1 MIARVHRLGPLAGI
15 VAVALFVL
23 GLVLLETGTS
33 TPGDDATPAEY
44 LAYYQND
51 DSGILW
57 AGVVFQLGAA
67 FFLWFLGVLRSRL
80 MAAEGP
86 LARLT
91 GTAFAGGIAAATCA
105 LLLPAADMA
114 GALSE
119 DQLTPDAAIVFN
131 NLGDAFFLGA
141 EFAAA
146 VLVAAAGLVIV
157 GTRALPRWLGWLS
170 LLLALLLLIA
180 PVGWAGLIFG
190 LPIWTILV
198 SLYLFMRP
206 GIDLP
211 PPTTTVP

>member
-1 MIARVHRLGPLAGI
+1 MTARVDRLGPLAGI

-23 GLVLLETGTS
+23 GVVMLESGTN
-33 TPGDDATPAEY
+33 TPGEDATPAEY

-51 DSGILW
+51 ESGILW
-57 AGVVFQLGAA
+57 GGVVFQLGAV
-67 FFLWFLGVLRSRL
+67 FFLWFLGALRARL
-80 MAAEGP
+80 VAAEGP

-91 GTAFAGGIAAATCA
+91 ATAFAGGIAAATCA
-105 LLLPAADMA
+105 LLLPSADMA

-146 VLVAAAGLVIV
+146 VLAAATGLVIL
-157 GTRALPRWLGWLS
+157 GTRVLPRWLGWFS
-170 LLLALLLLIA
+170 LLLALLLLVA

-190 LPIWTILV
+190 MPVWTILV

-206 GIDLP
+206 GVDLP
-211 PPTTTVP
+211 PPTTVP

>member
-1 MIARVHRLGPLAGI
+1 MIARVDRLGPLAGI
-15 VAVALFVL
+15 VAVVLFVL
-23 GLVLLETGTS
+23 GVVMIEGGTS

-67 FFLWFLGVLRSRL
+67 FFLWFLGALRARL

-91 GTAFAGGIAAATCA
+91 ATAFAGGIAAATCA

-119 DQLTPDAAIVFN
+119 GELTPDAAIVFN

-141 EFAAA
+141 EFASA
-146 VLVAAAGLVIV
+146 VLVAATGLVIL
-157 GTRALPRWLGWLS
+157 GTRALPRWLGWFS

-190 LPIWTILV
+190 MPIWTILV

-206 GIDLP
+206 VVDRP
-211 PPTTTVP
+211 PPTTVP